1 VRAPS
6 GDAWAILV
14 TASAG
19 SRLHA
24 RNRILICL
32 LAALLPLTG
41 IAQTDWATTAEAQ
54 QRLAAGEVL
63 VTTAPVIDAG
73 RPRGRVLAAVLIK
86 ATPEAIWRVLTDCV
100 QAPLFVPGLKRC
112 RRISGASDGSWEE
125 FEQEVQY
132 SWFLPTLR
140 FVFRAEYDRPHAVRF
155 RRVSGDL
162 KDEEGTWLLTPTPDG
177 SATLVQYEVYVDP
190 GFWVPQVLVNRSL
203 RKDLPAALTGLRERV
218 IAQ

>member
-1 VRAPS
+1 MRA
-6 GDAWAILV
+6 
-14 TASAG
+14 
-19 SRLHA
+19 
-24 RNRILICL
+24 RIQFLIGIF
-32 LAALLPLTG
+32 AALLLPVTG
-41 IAQTDWATTAEAQ
+41 LAQTDWVAAADVQ
-54 QRLAAGEVL
+54 QRLASGEVV
-63 VTTAPVIDAG
+63 VTIAPVADAG

-112 RRISGASDGSWEE
+112 RRINGASDGSWEE

-140 FVFRAEYDRPHAVRF
+140 FVFRAEYERPHRIRF

-162 KDEEGTWLLTPTPDG
+162 KEEEGTWALTPTADG
-177 SATLVQYEVYVDP
+177 STTLVQYEAYVDP

-203 RKDLPAALTGLRERV
+203 RKDLPAALSGLRERV
-218 IAQ
+218 TRQ

>member
-1 VRAPS
+1 
-6 GDAWAILV
+6 
-14 TASAG
+14 
-19 SRLHA
+19 LHA
-24 RNRILICL
+24 RNRLLICML
-32 LAALLPLTG
+32 GALLLPVTG
-41 IAQTDWATTAEAQ
+41 VAQSDWVTAAGVQ
-54 QRLAAGEVL
+54 QRLAAGEVV
-63 VTTAPVIDAG
+63 VTTAAAIDPG

-86 ATPEAIWRVLTDCV
+86 ATPEAIWRVITDCV
-100 QAPLFVPGLKRC
+100 QAPLFVPGLKHC
-112 RRISGASDGSWEE
+112 RLLGAASDGSWED

-140 FVFRAEYDRPHAVRF
+140 FVFRAEYERPRLVRF

-203 RKDLPAALTGLRERV
+203 RNDLPAALSGLRDRV
-218 IAQ
+218 TRLAPPADAAPSQ